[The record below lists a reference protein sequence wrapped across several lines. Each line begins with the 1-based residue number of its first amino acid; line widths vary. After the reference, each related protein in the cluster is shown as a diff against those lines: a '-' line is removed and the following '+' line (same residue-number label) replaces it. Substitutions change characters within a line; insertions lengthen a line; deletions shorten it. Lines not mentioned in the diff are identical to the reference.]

1 MLLWIFNFLNEA
13 FDSLLI
19 PAFHRPAFTCDTSWI
34 SDARTVAVKLNQS
47 GFSEVI
53 QSAVEIEDV
62 RREPDGVLG
71 HFFPISPGSPGAQT
85 LPLSLLAWLPNL
97 RALMVLFSH
106 NWQRTKPK

>member
-1 MLLWIFNFLNEA
+1 MILWIFNFLNKA

-19 PAFHRPAFTCDTSWI
+19 PAFHRPVFTCDASWI

-85 LPLSLLAWLPNL
+85 LPLSLLACLL
-97 RALMVLFSH
+97 I
-106 NWQRTKPK
+106 